1 MIFHYFEITPKIIRP
16 IIPIVLKSQ
25 TKLILYSALID
36 SGADYSIF
44 SLDIADALGIK
55 HQLKDKVKF
64 IGVGRETINGFWS
77 KIRII
82 IGDTT
87 YETNAIFAEISEF
100 GHGILGH
107 KGFFD
112 HFDVK
117 LSYQK
122 QTIEIESYNTT
133 SQDNQ
138 N

>member
-1 MIFHYFEITPKIIRP
+1 
-16 IIPIVLKSQ
+16 
-25 TKLILYSALID
+25 LILYSALID

-55 HQLKDKVKF
+55 LQLKDKVKF
-64 IGVGRETINGFWS
+64 IGVGRETIYGFWS
-77 KIRII
+77 KIETI

-87 YETNAIFAEISEF
+87 YETHAIFAKISEF

-112 HFDVK
+112 QFDVK
-117 LSYQK
+117 LNYRK
-122 QTIEIESYNTT
+122 KTIEIDPYDILH
-133 SQDNQ
+133 QHDQ